1 MICIIN
7 PLIYISKEE
16 EQRRDHGIPVKKCPQ
31 LTGFEDGRFL
41 PVDTC
46 DMRSNAG
53 STDLWTVP
61 SWVFLEGIADVLC
74 TPGIFCDEPISMT
87 HNSSSLISYLIW
99 RSKDTRFTFY
109 FLSGCYLHDET
120 LMMERF
126 TDRWIQHY
134 FSYHK
139 CPPVRTF
146 RLQTLWAVDT
156 SLQECHGLFQHAII
170 FV

>member
-1 MICIIN
+1 MGHNMIHHSIDPNSLFLGAIGLSFVYN
-7 PLIYISKEE
+7 P
-16 EQRRDHGIPVKKCPQ
+16 
-31 LTGFEDGRFL
+31 F
-41 PVDTC
+41 
-46 DMRSNAG
+46 
-53 STDLWTVP
+53 
-61 SWVFLEGIADVLC
+61 LC

-156 SLQECHGLFQHAII
+156 SLQECHGLFCGLLFFTISHHLLEGRTHLW
-170 FV
+170 VSNR

>member
-1 MICIIN
+1 MPTGKRMRLEKRQENTGDLMGHNMIHHSIDPNSLFLGAIGLSFVYN
-7 PLIYISKEE
+7 P
-16 EQRRDHGIPVKKCPQ
+16 
-31 LTGFEDGRFL
+31 F
-41 PVDTC
+41 
-46 DMRSNAG
+46 
-53 STDLWTVP
+53 
-61 SWVFLEGIADVLC
+61 LC

-139 CPPVRTF
+139 CPPNRIITGRQAFGGVT
-146 RLQTLWAVDT
+146 RLCYHSPLV
-156 SLQECHGLFQHAII
+156 SHHR
-170 FV
+170 